1 MTPIEPE
8 VSRMGIVPVVV
19 ASGADE
25 GIRIADALRA
35 GGLPIAEITFRVEGA
50 HEALRAIARERP
62 DVLIGAGTVISVDQ
76 VDLAADCGARFL
88 VSPGTSESVVDR
100 ARVRGLPIVPG
111 VATATEVMK
120 ALDLGLT
127 TLKFFPAATLGG
139 TAGLQSLA
147 APFPQMRF
155 IPTGGIG
162 PDAAAEWLALPN
174 VLAVGGS
181 WLVDRRLV
189 TAANWAEI
197 TERASNARALVI
209 DGRRERGR

>member
-8 VSRMGIVPVVV
+8 LALIGIVPVVV

-35 GGLPIAEITFRVEGA
+35 GGLPIAEITFRVDGA

-62 DVLIGAGTVISVDQ
+62 DVLVGAGTVISGDQ

-139 TAGLQSLA
+139 PAALQSLA
-147 APFPQMRF
+147 APFPKLRF

-162 PDAAAEWLALPN
+162 PDDVAEWLALPT

-181 WLVDRRLV
+181 WLVERRLV

-209 DGRRERGR
+209 DGRRERA